1 MATQPSDSNESLWRR
16 PLTDAERAALRTQP
30 ELVLEA
36 RLTESLAK
44 IPDAPVASNFT
55 ARILAA
61 IDLEETRSARPRN
74 FHWNWHAWFPRLAAT
89 MAFLVFAGVSWQ
101 HYEHYA
107 VSSHHTLLARN
118 VASAAAAQPL
128 PSVEAL
134 QNFDTIQRMGQ
145 PARADDELLAL
156 NLQ

>member
-1 MATQPSDSNESLWRR
+1 MATQPSDFNESLWRR
-16 PLTDAERAALRTQP
+16 PLTDAERAAWRTQP
-30 ELVLEA
+30 DLAEEA

-55 ARILAA
+55 ARVLAA
-61 IDLEETRSARPRN
+61 IELEEARAARKWS
-74 FHWNWHAWFPRLAAT
+74 FHWNWHVLVPRVAVTAAI
-89 MAFLVFAGVSWQ
+89 LIFAGVSWQ
-101 HYEHYA
+101 HYEA
-107 VSSHHTLLARN
+107 NSQRTLLAKN
-118 VASAAAAQPL
+118 VASVAVAQPL
-128 PSVEAL
+128 PSVDAL